1 MDFGFSMR
9 GQYPGDTDLR
19 RSFEEVCEMARVA
32 DKLGFRYL
40 TKGQHYAHGPMQAFQ
55 QLPFL
60 ARIMVEA
67 PNVRIVS
74 GILLLPLHKP
84 LDIAE
89 QYATLDVMSGGR
101 LVFGCGIGYREV
113 EFKAFG
119 MDTKD
124 RGRRFEENLIAIRR
138 LWTEP
143 SVTMKGSHFEL
154 DNASASIVPLQKP
167 TPPFW
172 VGANVDAG
180 VERAARMADAWLINP
195 HQRLDTLERQIG
207 VYHAALEKAGK
218 PKPAVMPMMRECF
231 VARTNEEAL
240 RRARPYLEAKYK
252 QYHEWGQDKS
262 MAKGDDDLSLSFE
275 QLIDQRFL
283 VGSVDEVAEQIVE
296 YNKRLGVNVVIPAF
310 QQIGTPHSQVLEAL
324 HLFAEEVIPKVRKA
338 I

>member
-1 MDFGFSMR
+1 MEFGFSMR
-9 GQYPGDTDLR
+9 GQYPEGTDLR
-19 RSFEEVCEMARVA
+19 RSFEDVCEMARVG
-32 DKLGFRYL
+32 DKLGYRYL

-67 PNVRIVS
+67 PNVRLVS

-101 LVFGCGIGYREV
+101 LIFGCGIGYREV

-119 MDTKD
+119 MDAKD
-124 RGRRFEENLIAIRR
+124 RGKRFEENLIAVRR
-138 LWTEP
+138 LWTEA

-154 DNASASIVPLQKP
+154 DNACASIVPLQKP

-180 VERAARMADAWLINP
+180 IQRAARLADAWLVNP
-195 HQRLDTLERQIG
+195 HQRLDTLERQVG
-207 VYHAALEKAGK
+207 VYREALAAAGK
-218 PKPAVMPMMRECF
+218 TTPAVFPMMRECF
-231 VARTNEEAL
+231 VARTGDEAMRL
-240 RRARPYLEAKYK
+240 ARPYLETKYK

-275 QLIDQRFL
+275 QLVDERFL
-283 VGSVDEVAEQIVE
+283 VGSVDQVAEQIVN
-296 YNKRLGVNVVIPAF
+296 YNRRLGVNVIIPAF
-310 QQIGTPHSQVLEAL
+310 QQIGTPHSQVLDAL
-324 HLFAEEVIPKVRKA
+324 HLFAEEVMPKVRKA
-338 I
+338 T